1 MINNFSFSIIVP
13 YFNTDICQVKK
24 CLESLLNQNWSYLKE
39 IIVVNDGS
47 NEKNKNNL
55 INIVDDLNTHT
66 HMHALV

>member
-1 MINNFSFSIIVP
+1 MSNKNFSIIVP
-13 YFNTDICQVKK
+13 YYNSNLEQTK
-24 CLESLLNQNWSYLKE
+24 CCLSSLILQNFSLLKE